1 MPYTLDSL
9 KWNIKLKGQKELAG
23 FFATFDVQN
32 QNGETFYYP
41 LGFHFAFCPNMY
53 VQEFNS
59 IKPPFTEKPSYII
72 QFNAPDIEKL
82 ELIIPPTI

>member
-9 KWNIKLKGQKELAG
+9 KWKIKLKGQKELTG
-23 FFATFDVQN
+23 FFVTFDVKN
-32 QNGETFYYP
+32 SIITSPYP
-41 LGFHFAFCPNMY
+41 LGFHFAFCPNMH

-59 IKPPFTEKPSYII
+59 VKEPFVEKPSYII
-72 QFNAPDIEKL
+72 QFNLSDIEKL